1 MSQQVDDLLC
11 QSIAEVLVVGI
22 AAHVGEG
29 KHGDGRLLVGRL
41 GHGLLQCGG
50 YFAHRLKPL
59 RCAFREAAPYNPLR
73 EGRRFQRP
81 RLIAQDGAQDVG
93 RGVSAE
99 GRFAREH
106 LVEHSAEAEDVRA
119 LIERTPCACSG
130 DMYAAVPSTAPSI
143 VRVTSPSARHQLR
156 EAEVEQLDGRRV

>member
-1 MSQQVDDLLC
+1 VSQQVDDLLC
-11 QSIAEVLVVGI
+11 QSIAEVLIVGI

-50 YFAHRLKPL
+50 YFAHRLIPL
-59 RCAFREAAPYNPLR
+59 HCAFREAAPYDPLQ

-106 LVEHSAEAEDVRA
+106 LVEHSAEAEDVRP
-119 LIERTPCACSG
+119 LIERTPLRLLG
-130 DMYAAVPSTAPSI
+130 RH
-143 VRVTSPSARHQLR
+143 VRRRTEHSAFDRARHVSVRAHQLG